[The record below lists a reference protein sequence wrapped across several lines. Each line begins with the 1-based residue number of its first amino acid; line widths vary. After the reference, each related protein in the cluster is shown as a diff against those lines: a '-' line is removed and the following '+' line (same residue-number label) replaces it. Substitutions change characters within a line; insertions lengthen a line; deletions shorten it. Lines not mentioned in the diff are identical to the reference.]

1 MSGASFACSM
11 QGLAME
17 QSKVERRLDD
27 LKWVHLV
34 CCLGAE
40 GPKVGIKGEFVQ
52 NLRIVIT

>member
-1 MSGASFACSM
+1 
-11 QGLAME
+11 ME
-17 QSKVERRLDD
+17 QSKVECRLDD

-34 CCLGAE
+34 RCLGAE